1 MYESCSDTLIFT
13 VHANYHSKGL
23 VTNALTS
30 GLVSGTVS
38 VMTIKFDD
46 MSQIEYT
53 PRRLGE

>member
-30 GLVSGTVS
+30 GLVSVCDDNKVRRHVTNLGV
-38 VMTIKFDD
+38 IFD
-46 MSQIEYT
+46 
-53 PRRLGE
+53 